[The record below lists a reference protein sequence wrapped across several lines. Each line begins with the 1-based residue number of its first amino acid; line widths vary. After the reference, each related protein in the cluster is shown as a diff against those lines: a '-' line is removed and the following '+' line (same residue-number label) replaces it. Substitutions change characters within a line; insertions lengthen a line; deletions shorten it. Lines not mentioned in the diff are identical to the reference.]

1 MRGWVECIKILS
13 NVDIEEWRTSMQ
25 GQLKQQ
31 QLRFEEYFHV
41 HLKQSNLNWQ
51 RNKSQFANGLN
62 NNKKDQIFHLSILYF
77 QRWKGLRRNER

>member
-1 MRGWVECIKILS
+1 
-13 NVDIEEWRTSMQ
+13 MQ

-62 NNKKDQIFHLSILYF
+62 NKKKDQIFHLSILYF

>member
-1 MRGWVECIKILS
+1 
-13 NVDIEEWRTSMQ
+13 MQ

-62 NNKKDQIFHLSILYF
+62 NKKKRSNFPLVYF
-77 QRWKGLRRNER
+77 VFSKVERVEKK

>member
-1 MRGWVECIKILS
+1 
-13 NVDIEEWRTSMQ
+13 MQ

-62 NNKKDQIFHLSILYF
+62 NKKKEIKFSTCLFCIF
-77 QRWKGLRRNER
+77 KGGKG

>member
-1 MRGWVECIKILS
+1 
-13 NVDIEEWRTSMQ
+13 MQ

-62 NNKKDQIFHLSILYF
+62 NKKKRDQIFHLSILYF